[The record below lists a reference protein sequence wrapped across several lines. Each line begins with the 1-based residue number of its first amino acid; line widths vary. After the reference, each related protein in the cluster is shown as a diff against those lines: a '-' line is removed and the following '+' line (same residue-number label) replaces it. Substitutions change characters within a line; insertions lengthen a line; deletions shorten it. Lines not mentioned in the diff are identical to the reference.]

1 MKNFW
6 RVNSDLTE
14 ITEIKE
20 EPYANRPGDGT
31 QDSSRPRDGLTVAS
45 RSGRQASH
53 LSHQQRTGNIP
64 ICHTVKSAVF
74 RGWIF
79 YDGHCHYCTAA
90 AKQFDRLF
98 ARRGFYFLPL
108 QTPWVRER
116 LGLQPGAPLEEM
128 RVLTKEDQDL
138 GGAAAI
144 IFLARKIWWGW
155 PLYLFAQLPGTR
167 RMLDRAYRWIAA
179 HRGCAHIKRRDALCG
194 VPLMS
199 GTKRAAAGELHSS
212 LPVRIA
218 PWTGLIVL
226 PSLALFAQNHMA
238 QWAFMWLMAGAIF
251 FGCKW
256 LTFWRAKQ
264 QDADLL
270 LNCVPGYFFL
280 WAGMDAGSFLGSHRR
295 TEPVAH
301 PSRDITFAAAK
312 ILLGGLLLFGLARLI
327 ANQLVAGWFGM
338 IGIILLL
345 HFGLFDLAAIA
356 WRIAGIN
363 AAPIMNAPIKATTL
377 SEFWGKR
384 WNGAFNQLVLNILFR
399 PLARAIGPV
408 RATLTAFLVSGL
420 IHELVISLPAR
431 AGYGLP
437 TAYFLLQSWGVIA
450 QRSNVGRRLQ
460 LRHSLRGRIFTM
472 LIAAGPAFWLFHPP
486 FVRNVI
492 LPFMKAIGAL

>member
-1 MKNFW
+1 M
-6 RVNSDLTE
+6 SSELTE

-20 EPYANRPGDGT
+20 GQSSERPAGLETAALWTKEPNP
-31 QDSSRPRDGLTVAS
+31 
-45 RSGRQASH
+45 
-53 LSHQQRTGNIP
+53 
-64 ICHTVKSAVF
+64 

-79 YDGHCHYCTAA
+79 YDGDCRYCTAA
-90 AKQFDRLF
+90 ADRLARLF
-98 ARRGFYFLPL
+98 RRRGFYFVPL
-108 QTPWVRER
+108 QTPWVQKS
-116 LGLQPGAPLEEM
+116 LGLQPDAPLKEM
-128 RVLTKEDQDL
+128 RVLTEEDQDL
-138 GGAAAI
+138 GGADAI
-144 IFLARKIWWGW
+144 VFLARKIWWAW
-155 PLYLFAQLPGTR
+155 PFYSLARLPGTR
-167 RMLDRAYRWIAA
+167 RMLDRTYRWIAA
-179 HRGCAHIKRRDALCG
+179 HRGCTHIKGRDTLCG
-194 VPLMS
+194 VPR
-199 GTKRAAAGELHSS
+199 TKPAPAGELHSF

-226 PSLALFAQNHMA
+226 PTLALITQNHVA
-238 QWAFMWLMAGAIF
+238 PWAFMWLMAGAIF

-264 QDADLL
+264 QDADLP
-270 LNCVPGYFFL
+270 LNRVPGYFFL
-280 WAGMDAGSFLGSHRR
+280 WAGMDAASFLGPYQR

-327 ANQLVAGWFGM
+327 SNQLIAGWSGM
-338 IGIILLL
+338 IGMILLL

-399 PLARAIGPV
+399 PLTRAIGPV

-420 IHELVISLPAR
+420 IHEVVISLPAR

-460 LRHSLRGRIFTM
+460 LRHGVRGRIFTM